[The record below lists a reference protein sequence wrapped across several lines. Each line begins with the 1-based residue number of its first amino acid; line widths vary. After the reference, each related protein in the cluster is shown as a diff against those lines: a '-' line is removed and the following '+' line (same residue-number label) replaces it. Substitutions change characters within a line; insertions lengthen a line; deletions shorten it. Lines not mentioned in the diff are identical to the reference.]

1 MASEAMSLTQL
12 ADERHFVGLMAKETF
27 GLKTLPVFCK
37 TKNKSLEENL
47 KSLKVTQDLRLSLDF
62 ARLLEMVKLSKIEVQ
77 HVEPIYWQS
86 MEHQ

>member
-47 KSLKVTQDLRLSLDF
+47 KSSKVT
-62 ARLLEMVKLSKIEVQ
+62 
-77 HVEPIYWQS
+77 
-86 MEHQ
+86 